1 MKQFFIFSFLIVSF
15 SGLRAQKELQ
25 VTITP
30 DLPLSTNFYISEII
44 DARPLKENIG
54 VAQRGMFNKQ
64 VSAQFSEDFIP
75 HLQSYFNGLL
85 PSEASKTPLI
95 LKVHQLYISER
106 TAAMS
111 ELGSCDVNLE
121 FLKEENG
128 RQYSLGQ
135 FSSKVENGGLDVTAG
150 HDKRIKQAI
159 QECVEQFALSNWD
172 DSEVE
177 NVLVQNEQH
186 FQPLENLKKGLYHH
200 FGELKSNSPKTDIPY
215 YSKMISQSKKAQH
228 YQVFESNKKKRI
240 KNLFGYSDGTH
251 VYLNASRYTQ
261 GEYFIQ
267 SKMIGR
273 YIYFEDQYA
282 SSAATAAGGLVG
294 TLVSMRHLGIIL
306 DTQTG
311 ITTVLNNRNMELLLD
326 DYPFLKEAYAQT
338 DKSIEADRSMIEKI
352 NEHESL
358 RTL

>member
-1 MKQFFIFSFLIVSF
+1 M
-15 SGLRAQKELQ
+15 Q

-150 HDKRIKQAI
+150 HDKRIRQAI
-159 QECVEQFALSNWD
+159 QECIEQFAMSNWD
-172 DSEVE
+172 DLEVK

-186 FQPLENLKKGLYHH
+186 FQPLENLKKRAVPSFRGTEKQL
-200 FGELKSNSPKTDIPY
+200 PKNR
-215 YSKMISQSKKAQH
+215 YS
-228 YQVFESNKKKRI
+228 V
-240 KNLFGYSDGTH
+240 LFQNDLP
-251 VYLNASRYTQ
+251 V
-261 GEYFIQ
+261 
-267 SKMIGR
+267 
-273 YIYFEDQYA
+273 
-282 SSAATAAGGLVG
+282 
-294 TLVSMRHLGIIL
+294 
-306 DTQTG
+306 
-311 ITTVLNNRNMELLLD
+311 
-326 DYPFLKEAYAQT
+326 
-338 DKSIEADRSMIEKI
+338 
-352 NEHESL
+352 
-358 RTL
+358 